1 MSALKTWIL
10 FFCAVFLLAACSDDS
25 NPQKVEEGADAGSSG
40 SAGSVVNGS
49 AGSVNGETIVKPGD
63 KIVING
69 GKDTILVADATGS
82 LYYSSGV
89 FCWTEGCEK
98 KYASSSSTSKPTSSA
113 TKPSG
118 SSSSTGSQPKSSATK
133 PSSSSQAP
141 AISVDSRAPTV
152 DKANLKLTDI
162 RNNKTY
168 GLLKIGTVYWMTSNL
183 TYKPNTGFYCDATV
197 SVDKPGPGEE
207 KETVGV
213 CDYYGVYYTYDAAKV
228 VCPSG
233 WRLPTKTDLEE
244 ALVSMGGDK
253 ASSDNDL
260 REELDEWW
268 VLGGRFI
275 YESSLKFGNDGGQER
290 HGQGHLWMQKS
301 GSDVAIRF
309 QDYGTW
315 EVPKY
320 VTESGAA
327 MRAYNVRCV
336 MSE

>member
-207 KETVGV
+207 KETVAAHTFVISADTGWPSRTSASKFIFSKFNV
-213 CDYYGVYYTYDAAKV
+213 HRFLHNGSHVIISVLRQSSAEDYSRLIGGQFAVLPGEPV
-228 VCPSG
+228 V
-233 WRLPTKTDLEE
+233 
-244 ALVSMGGDK
+244 ALV
-253 ASSDNDL
+253 A
-260 REELDEWW
+260 
-268 VLGGRFI
+268 
-275 YESSLKFGNDGGQER
+275 DG
-290 HGQGHLWMQKS
+290 
-301 GSDVAIRF
+301 V
-309 QDYGTW
+309 
-315 EVPKY
+315 
-320 VTESGAA
+320 
-327 MRAYNVRCV
+327 VRLHARKN
-336 MSE
+336 